1 MFRETKGMQEY
12 IVYICMK
19 KKELI
24 CTSKVAP
31 KKVLLINVKQT
42 LLLVLRRMS
51 DCYSS
56 CKLMV
61 TAQKISAIAPQN
73 LF

>member
-19 KKELI
+19 KIELI

-31 KKVLLINVKQT
+31 KKVLLINVSR
-42 LLLVLRRMS
+42 LWRMS

-61 TAQKISAIAPQN
+61 TAQKISAIAP
-73 LF
+73 

>member
-31 KKVLLINVKQT
+31 KKVLLINVSR
-42 LLLVLRRMS
+42 LYCWFCGECRIAIHLV
-51 DCYSS
+51 
-56 CKLMV
+56 
-61 TAQKISAIAPQN
+61 N
-73 LF
+73 